1 MYGFFLKNFV
11 ISWCITF
18 SILNPHKACADAGH
32 SHAPVPVAEQ
42 PTNQTAELRLAKTGK
57 EFEIVLTVMA
67 KDERIWTVYI
77 SDSISNRPIGDASVT
92 LMVNGDKSK
101 VDINKTAE
109 PGVYQ
114 KAIPVM
120 DVTKVA
126 ILVKKQNFKE
136 TFVFDNIKLSAKE
149 RNLHAT
155 LILIFIISLLAIIGM
170 IVFRKH
176 LRSYL
181 PLSLCLGIVT
191 ASSPACYAHGGE
203 DHSHPEEAKK
213 EERDSNQHI
222 INQTSSGLVVPKEIQ
237 FHLSITT
244 EKVTEREAKGT
255 IRLTGHVI
263 SDPSGYARLQ
273 ATQNARVMNDPDY
286 PLPLPGQY
294 VQKGQV
300 ILVLQPTLNKVES
313 TDQKSTLYKIESEIV
328 QIGKEVD
335 RKEKLGQF
343 ASQKELENARS
354 DLERAVKQQEE
365 IINKTFKPEY
375 LKSPLD
381 GIVADLHVRPGEIV
395 SPDKTIVEIVDPSKL
410 LVEAFI
416 FDPTLADDLTGGIA
430 RLPLAPDKSIRLKL
444 IGVSPKVSKEDQAV
458 HVLFKAEE
466 LDPSIKMDMAVEVL
480 GDLRASKLTLMVPS
494 KAIVEFAKGSW
505 VFIHTAPE
513 VFEARKVRIRR
524 TVERWADVEEG
535 LALGERIV
543 VEGAYLLNQAR

>member
-1 MYGFFLKNFV
+1 MYGLFIKNLVLLCSIAFG
-11 ISWCITF
+11 
-18 SILNPHKACADAGH
+18 ILNPHKALADAGH
-32 SHAPVPVAEQ
+32 SHALAAVAEER
-42 PTNQTAELRLAKTGK
+42 TNQTAELRLATTGK
-57 EFEIVLTVMA
+57 EFEIVLTIMG
-67 KDERIWTVYI
+67 KDELIWTVYI
-77 SDSISNRPIGDASVT
+77 SDSISNRPIGNASVS
-92 LMVNGDKSK
+92 LMLNDKSK
-101 VDINKTAE
+101 VEFIKSGE
-109 PGVYQ
+109 VGVYQ
-114 KAIPVM
+114 KAIPVKN
-120 DVTKVA
+120 VTKVTVF
-126 ILVKKQNFKE
+126 VKKENFKE
-136 TFVFDNIKLSAKE
+136 TSVFDNVKFMAEKTNFHTSYP
-149 RNLHAT
+149 
-155 LILIFIISLLAIIGM
+155 ILIMISLLAILGM
-170 IVFRKH
+170 ILFRKH
-176 LRSYL
+176 LRLYL
-181 PLSLCLGIVT
+181 PLSLCLGVII

-203 DHSHPEEAKK
+203 DQSHPEEAKK
-213 EERDSNQHI
+213 EERDSNQHM
-222 INQTSSGLVVPKEIQ
+222 INQTSSGLVVLKEIQ
-237 FHLSITT
+237 FHLGITT
-244 EKVTEREAKGT
+244 EKVTEREANST

-286 PLPLPGQY
+286 PLPLPGQH

-300 ILVLQPTLNKVES
+300 ILALQPTLNKVES
-313 TDQKSTLYKIESEIV
+313 TDQKSMLYKIESEIV
-328 QIGKEVD
+328 QLGKEVD
-335 RKEKLGQF
+335 RKVKLGQF
-343 ASQKELENARS
+343 SSQKELENARS
-354 DLERAVKQQEE
+354 DLERAIKQKEE

-375 LKSPLD
+375 LRSPLD

-513 VFEARKVRIRR
+513 VFETRKVRIRR
-524 TVERWADVEEG
+524 TVEGWAEVEEG
-535 LALGERIV
+535 LALGEKIV